1 MLISASSASPKGTMG
16 WVKVGTNGDIEL
28 DNNGGEWPSKSVIF
42 IVMEDAVFI
51 VGAIE
56 KA

>member
-1 MLISASSASPKGTMG
+1 MG

-42 IVMEDAVFI
+42 MVMEDAVFI